1 MHEKPPFTST
11 LKSMLLFASLLAAT
25 LYMLLR
31 GGGLHDLLAALR
43 FVKLRFLLLG
53 APCVFLYISAEA
65 LNTRLLL
72 RLFGY
77 RVRVASC
84 LKYSFCGYFF
94 CALTPSSSG
103 GQPMQVYYMKQDGI
117 SISHSSLVLLVELAI
132 YQLVAITL
140 AVLSFFGSLPFF
152 AHLPRGALAV
162 VAVGLLLN
170 LLVLVFTFFAIFSH
184 KTAVSIVNL
193 GLRLLALLHVRH
205 IDVLRA
211 RAEAHLV
218 QYRESAALIHRNA
231 GTISRVVVI
240 TVAQIIALHSVSFFV
255 YRALGMTQYGYLTL
269 LMLQAVLHITV
280 SAIPLPGAIGASE
293 SGFHLIYRSIYSR
306 ALLGPATVLARGIG
320 FYLYVV
326 VSGITVAATHMALAR
341 RKVKPLEP

>member
-1 MHEKPPFTST
+1 MHEKPPFTSA
-11 LKSMLLFASLLAAT
+11 LKSVLLFASLLAAT

-31 GGGLHDLLAALR
+31 GGGIHDLLAALR
-43 FVKLRFLLLG
+43 FVKLRFLLFG
-53 APCVFLYISAEA
+53 VPCVFLYISAEA

-72 RLFGY
+72 RLLGY
-77 RVRVASC
+77 RVRVRSC

-117 SISHSSLVLLVELAI
+117 AISHSSLALLVELAV

-140 AVLSFFGSLPFF
+140 AVISFFGSLPFF
-152 AHLPRGALAV
+152 AHLPPGALAV
-162 VAVGLLLN
+162 VAAGLTLN
-170 LLVLVFTFFAIFSH
+170 LAVLVFTFFAIFSH
-184 KTAVSIVNL
+184 KTAVSIVNV
-193 GLRLLALLHVRH
+193 GLSLLALLRIRH
-205 IDVLRA
+205 IDALRA
-211 RAEAHLV
+211 RAEAHLA
-218 QYRESAALIHRNA
+218 QYRESAAMIRRNA
-231 GTISRVVVI
+231 GTIARVAFI
-240 TVAQIIALHSVSFFV
+240 TVVQIIALHSVSFFV

-269 LMLQAVLHITV
+269 LMLQAVLHIAV

-293 SGFHLIYRSIYSR
+293 SGFHLIYRGVYPR

-326 VSGITVAATHMALAR
+326 VSGFTVAATHIALAR
-341 RKVKPLEP
+341 RKAKPLEP